1 MARKRKSSG
10 TSAAPRRVQARGPS
24 PPVDP
29 ADTPEGPPIISVPEG
44 SRLEVLVD
52 VGPMSVPYSVS
63 YADRTVVKSLVD
75 QAVEVTPLLP
85 GRRTLAWV
93 FMHLNKGWSHT
104 IAYAIDG
111 GEPVVLEQRSEE
123 NKDPDTHIGVAFVDA

>member
-1 MARKRKSSG
+1 VATTRKSSRG
-10 TSAAPRRVQARGPS
+10 SAASRRARALPAGPS
-24 PPVDP
+24 GAPVEPVVIVVPP
-29 ADTPEGPPIISVPEG
+29 GG
-44 SRLEVLVD
+44 RLDVVID

-63 YADRTVVKSLVD
+63 YADRTIVKSLVD
-75 QAVEVTPLLP
+75 QAVEVSPLHS

-111 GEPVVLEQRSEE
+111 GEPVVLEQRSEA
-123 NKDPDTHIGVAFVDA
+123 NKDPDTHIGVAFVEASTA